1 MEGLSAR
8 VEIITVLNV
17 QNVSSSWI
25 VARAILCPYGGRIL
39 MKRLVIGLSLLAVAL
54 SSLVLIIPTF
64 AAHPKSIFALEHQAG
79 KSGAHTAA
87 AAALT
92 LSCGPNAVKGN
103 LLITITEKVVN
114 DADSGQAGNYWALDA
129 FSRTIK
135 VWNVGSDSY
144 CAVVNYTGTF
154 AAQAGQ
160 KSPGTTSTTGGI
172 LTGDEVG
179 TFKGGYVAQITGPL
193 DVTDPTNWP
202 LVGKVNQGNPVDY
215 QCVINPDGSLQNDPC
230 SGAIDWTT
238 KYFDTTSNFTFNEN
252 PWGWTYVG
260 QDKSTAPDAGKA
272 DGVWHNFSTGNS
284 GDILDVD

>member
-1 MEGLSAR
+1 
-8 VEIITVLNV
+8 
-17 QNVSSSWI
+17 
-25 VARAILCPYGGRIL
+25 
-39 MKRLVIGLSLLAVAL
+39 MKRLAIGLTLLAIAL

-64 AAHPKSIFALEHQAG
+64 AANTHVQHTVTAHPKSIFALEHQVG
-79 KSGAHTAA
+79 KPGAQTA

-103 LLITITEKVVN
+103 LLINITEIVVN

-135 VWNVGSDSY
+135 VWNLGPDSY

-160 KSPGTTSTTGGI
+160 KSPGTTGTTGGT

-193 DVTDPTNWP
+193 NVTDPINWP
-202 LVGKVNQGNPVDY
+202 LVGKVNQGGAVDY
-215 QCVINPDGSLQNDPC
+215 QCVINPDGTLQQPPC
-230 SGAIDWTT
+230 PGSVSWTT
-238 KYFDTTSNFTFNEN
+238 KYFDTGNANFTFNEN

-260 QDKSTAPDAGKA
+260 HDKSTAPDPGTA